1 MNSPSDGSQTE
12 EDFLGKYIAKM
23 NPELYMGDQIAENV
37 NAPGDNSIRLTS
49 RSCSQLIIY
58 YAALKKLYA
67 A

>member
-37 NAPGDNSIRLTS
+37 NAPGDQSLGGEVSNNIK
-49 RSCSQLIIY
+49 Q
-58 YAALKKLYA
+58 KLRDGVIKV
-67 A
+67 

>member
-37 NAPGDNSIRLTS
+37 NGPGDQSLRGEVSNNIR
-49 RSCSQLIIY
+49 Q
-58 YAALKKLYA
+58 KLRDGVIKV
-67 A
+67 